1 MSGKSWNEMRNRMDQ
16 VRAAKGLPPRTD
28 EDRRADIDRLR
39 AEARAFQLAELR
51 REQELTQQDVAGSMG
66 VTAPRVSAIERGDVE
81 RVEVSTLRAYVEA
94 LGGRMTVLAEFGD
107 NLYRVA

>member
-1 MSGKSWNEMRNRMDQ
+1 MNATTWTQMRRRMDE

-28 EDRRADIDRLR
+28 ADRQADVDRIR
-39 AEARAFQLAELR
+39 AETRAFQLAELR

-81 RVEVSTLRAYVEA
+81 RVELSTLRAYVEA
-94 LGGRMTVLAEFGD
+94 LGGRLQVIAEFGD
-107 NLYRVA
+107 SLYRVA